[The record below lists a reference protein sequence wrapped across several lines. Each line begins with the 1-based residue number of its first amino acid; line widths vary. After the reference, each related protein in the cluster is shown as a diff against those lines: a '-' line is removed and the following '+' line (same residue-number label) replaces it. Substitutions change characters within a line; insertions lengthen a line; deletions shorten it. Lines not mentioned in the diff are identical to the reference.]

1 MKRNGF
7 GLLALCLTAIVLTGC
22 LETQSR
28 DLYGLADK
36 THSAVTADHRFNWW
50 GKRHY
55 EVLDKV
61 ADGDVD
67 LIMVGD
73 SITHSWENSGKAM

>member
-36 THSAVTADHRFNWW
+36 THSAVTADHRFN
-50 GKRHY
+50 RPSR
-55 EVLDKV
+55 
-61 ADGDVD
+61 
-67 LIMVGD
+67 LIIALIGGVNG
-73 SITHSWENSGKAM
+73 ITRCWIRLPTAMWT